1 MENRLLIDM
10 GVNKEYIFT
19 SHGITVSAIAKY
31 EEEYSNP
38 ELERFI
44 FSYKITIV
52 NNTDLPVQLI
62 SRKWEIYDGQGHIRN
77 VEGVG
82 VVGLQPILESNQ
94 DFTYDSWCPLSTPLG
109 KMKGFFFMNR
119 LVDNQSLE
127 VKIPE
132 FTLICPFLQ
141 N

>member
-1 MENRLLIDM
+1 LENRLLIDM

-44 FSYKITIV
+44 FSYKITIT
-52 NNTDLPVQLI
+52 NKSDFPVQLI

-82 VVGLQPILESNQ
+82 VVGLQPILEPNQ
-94 DFTYDSWCPLSTPLG
+94 EFTYDSWCPLNTPLG
-109 KMKGFFFMNR
+109 KMKGFYFMTR
-119 LVDNQSLE
+119 LIDQQSLE

-132 FTLICPFLQ
+132 FTLVCPYLQ